1 MKFGQQSSK
10 IAEIRVN
17 DKTGI
22 VQIKM
27 NRGPNHILEGE
38 KSIHFIQLRD
48 AYISD
53 NNSHSVASLLAARN
67 ILDGT

>member
-1 MKFGQQSSK
+1 MKLNKIK
-10 IAEIRVN
+10 IAEIRTN
-17 DKTGI
+17 PKTGI

-27 NRGPNHILEGE
+27 NYGPNHILEGE
-38 KSIHFIQLRD
+38 KAVRFEQLRN
-48 AYISD
+48 AYICD

>member
-1 MKFGQQSSK
+1 MNKIK
-10 IAEIRVN
+10 IAEIRTN
-17 DKTGI
+17 SKTGI

-27 NRGPNHILEGE
+27 NYGPNHILEGE
-38 KSIHFIQLRD
+38 KAVRFEQLRN
-48 AYISD
+48 AYICD